1 MPLTCPNRD
10 GALGRGGC
18 TFCGTIGAGYE
29 NRPKEMTI
37 TQQAL
42 ENKQHIVP
50 KYKAKKIIIYLQNF
64 SNTYMPKEDF
74 RDYLVEAAKIED
86 VVAIYIATRPDCI
99 NDAYLEIMKDIK
111 EKYSV
116 DICIELG
123 LQTVNYKS
131 LIKINRGHTLA
142 EYLDAVIRIKKYDFE
157 ICTHVIMNLPWDDDL
172 DLIETAKIISALN
185 VDQVKLHAL
194 YIVKNTKM
202 AKEYENGEIAIISC
216 EEYKER
222 VIAFLRYLA
231 PNITV
236 QRIIG
241 RAPKEATLFS
251 NWHTGWWKIRDEI
264 EKEMVENSLYQGQL
278 CDYLNGHILRK
289 KFNT

>member
-1 MPLTCPNRD
+1 
-10 GALGRGGC
+10 
-18 TFCGTIGAGYE
+18 
-29 NRPKEMTI
+29 MTI

-50 KYKAKKIIIYLQNF
+50 KYKAKKFIIYLQNF

-74 RDYLVEAAKIED
+74 RDYLLEAAQIED

-111 EKYSV
+111 EKYNV

-222 VIAFLRYLA
+222 VITFLKYLA